1 VAIPD
6 YQTVM
11 LPLLQQARD
20 GNEYSLGQLI
30 DALADAFSL
39 TEAERQELLPSG
51 AQPVFNNRV
60 SWARTYLTKAGLLV
74 SPRRGF
80 HRITDR
86 GCEVL
91 AANPIKI
98 DLAFLNQFPEFVE
111 FKALRRDDAISQAVH
126 DAVVDSTTPQEA
138 LELAYQRI
146 RGDLEAELLDR
157 LKKCSPAFFERLVVD
172 LLVKMGY
179 GGSRQ
184 DAGRAIGRSGDEGI
198 DGIIKEDKL
207 GLDVVY
213 IQAKRWNSA
222 VVGRPEIHRFV
233 GALVGQRARKGVFIT
248 TSTFSNDARTYAQGI
263 ENKVVL
269 IDGQELASLMIEHG
283 VGVTTLNV
291 YEVKRIDSDY
301 FAEE

>member
-11 LPLLQQARD
+11 LPLLKQARD

-86 GCEVL
+86 GREVL
-91 AANPIKI
+91 AANPTKI

-157 LKKCSPAFFERLVVD
+157 LKKCSPAFFERIVVD

-213 IQAKRWNSA
+213 IQAKRWNST

>member
-11 LPLLQQARD
+11 LPLLKQARD

-86 GCEVL
+86 GREVL
-91 AANPIKI
+91 TANPTKI

-111 FKALRRDDAISQAVH
+111 FKAFRRDDAISQAVH

-269 IDGQELASLMIEHG
+269 IGGQELASLMIEHG

>member
-1 VAIPD
+1 MPIPD
-6 YQTVM
+6 YQTAM
-11 LPLLQQARD
+11 LPLLKYASD
-20 GNEYSLGQLI
+20 GKERTLREYV
-30 DALADAFSL
+30 DALADTFGL
-39 TEAERQELLPSG
+39 TEAERTELLPSG
-51 AQPVFNNRV
+51 SQAVLTNRA
-60 SWARTYLTKAGLLV
+60 SWARTYLTKARLLT

-80 HRITDR
+80 HQITDR
-86 GCEVL
+86 GREAL
-91 AANPIKI
+91 AANPAKI
-98 DLAFLNQFPEFVE
+98 DQTFLSQYPEFLAF
-111 FKALRRDDAISQAVH
+111 KASRRESLGDSIVPDAAT
-126 DAVVDSTTPQEA
+126 DSVTPQEA
-138 LELAYQRI
+138 LEAAYERI
-146 RGDLEAELLDR
+146 RADLEAELIDR

-172 LLVKMGY
+172 LLVRMGY

-222 VVGRPEIHRFV
+222 TVGRPEIHRFV
-233 GALVGQRARKGVFIT
+233 GALIGQRARKGVFIT

-269 IDGQELASLMIEHG
+269 IDGQELASLMVDHG
-283 VGVTTLNV
+283 VGVSSVNL